1 MMKKV
6 FSISIAAIIV
16 LISGQSLGQKAI
28 DKFGDWTA
36 FYDGSGKKRSCY
48 IASLPQK
55 QSGKY
60 KSRGATGITITHRMQ
75 QNTKNIIE
83 IRAGYTYRKDS
94 EVEIKIDGKPFLLF
108 TNSDSAW
115 AYDKEDSK
123 IVRSMVRGKSMIV
136 TGFSSRGTKTVD
148 TYSLLGFT
156 QAHRS
161 IGKSCGLK

>member
-60 KSRGATGITITHRMQ
+60 KSRGATGITVTHRMQ
-75 QNTKNIIE
+75 QNTKNRVRIQ
-83 IRAGYTYRKDS
+83 
-94 EVEIKIDGKPFLLF
+94 VEIQSNFDHDF
-108 TNSDSAW
+108 
-115 AYDKEDSK
+115 ESK
-123 IVRSMVRGKSMIV
+123 MVEI
-136 TGFSSRGTKTVD
+136 
-148 TYSLLGFT
+148 
-156 QAHRS
+156 
-161 IGKSCGLK
+161 